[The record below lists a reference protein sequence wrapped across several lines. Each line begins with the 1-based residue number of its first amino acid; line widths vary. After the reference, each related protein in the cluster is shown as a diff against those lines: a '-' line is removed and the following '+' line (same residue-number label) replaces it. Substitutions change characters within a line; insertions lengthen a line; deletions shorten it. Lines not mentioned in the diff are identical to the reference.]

1 VRPTLR
7 SLGVLTGACAALAL
21 AAPLAGQ
28 AQDTGVAPG
37 GCGPPEPGL
46 NCGPGNGRTTTG
58 GGSKVPHND
67 GAGHSWPALSGILWQ
82 ALDNA
87 DRRKLGGP
95 KSDELLGH
103 HGSERLGGAGGDDI
117 IWGDWNPKGNT
128 THQHDILS
136 GGAGNDWIY
145 PSHGSTTVSGG
156 PGRDYVW
163 AYYGKG
169 TINCGPGTD
178 TVRVRLDTGQFKL
191 RNCEIVK
198 HFCAFGDDGN
208 GGCKKPGARVAA
220 RAAAQRW
227 G

>member
-1 VRPTLR
+1 VTRTVR
-7 SLGVLTGACAALAL
+7 SLGVLTGVLAL
-21 AAPLAGQ
+21 IALCAPLAGQ
-28 AQDTGVAPG
+28 AQNTGIAPG

-46 NCGPGNGRTTTG
+46 NCGPGNGRTTSG

-82 ALDNA
+82 ALDNT

-95 KSDELLGH
+95 KSDELLGR
-103 HGSERLGGAGGDDI
+103 HGDEQLGGAGGDDI
-117 IWGDWNPKGNT
+117 IWGDWDPKGNS
-128 THQHDILS
+128 THQRDVLS

-145 PSHGSTTVSGG
+145 PSHGRTIVNGG

-178 TVRVRLDTGQFKL
+178 TVRVRLGTGQFKL

-198 HFCAFGDDGN
+198 HFCAFGDDGK
-208 GGCKKPGARVAA
+208 GGCKKPGAKLAA
-220 RAAAQRW
+220 RASAQRW